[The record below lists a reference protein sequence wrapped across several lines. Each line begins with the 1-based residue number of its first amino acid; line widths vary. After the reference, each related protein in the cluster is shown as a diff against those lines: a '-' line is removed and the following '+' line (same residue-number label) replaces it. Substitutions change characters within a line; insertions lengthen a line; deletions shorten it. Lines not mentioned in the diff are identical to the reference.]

1 MMKNGKLIIVKEC
14 LAQTT
19 LIMVNIVMVKKCL
32 CIELNQIFQSTREA
46 SQKTGIAHTG
56 IAATCR
62 GAQKT
67 SGGYHWEYL

>member
-1 MMKNGKLIIVKEC
+1 MSGSNNPNYGKHSNG
-14 LAQTT
+14 
-19 LIMVNIVMVKKCL
+19 KKCL